1 MNEADLTDTL
11 THDIISREAEQLL
24 LQSGFAGQFP
34 VPVDKIA
41 EFLSYTAFYFQPR
54 DNTLQISGAVDHQKK
69 RIYIN
74 PSESLQRR
82 IFTLAHEIGHIIL
95 HGKNKD
101 YIDYR
106 SSTPLNNP
114 KENEADHFAG
124 CLLMPESV
132 FKRQWKLS
140 NGDINELAAFFGV
153 SKPAVG
159 VRANKLNLD

>member
-1 MNEADLTDTL
+1 MNADDIL

-41 EFLSYTAFYFQPR
+41 EFLNYTAFYFQPS
-54 DNTLQISGAVDHQKK
+54 DNTRQISGAVDHQKK

-74 PSESLQRR
+74 PSESLERR

-95 HGKNKD
+95 HGKSKD

-106 SSTPLNNP
+106 TTVTLNNP

-124 CLLMPESV
+124 CLLMPGSV
-132 FKRQWKLS
+132 FKRQWELS
-140 NGDINELAAFFGV
+140 SGNVEALASFFGV

-159 VRANKLNLD
+159 VRASKLNLG